1 MNVLGIFRGF
11 PGLGRIVAG
20 VSIME
25 MLRDD
30 FNCNI
35 NIISYFQGSRYLES
49 RGFKTHIKATPMD
62 YSSIGLLPTNKMGSF
77 IHKQIK
83 DFRPDLVIID
93 GEPLILH
100 SLRLSYPKLKI
111 VALLN
116 PADVVNPKIDKECMD
131 YFNAMY
137 SLADL
142 AVIHGLRKV
151 QPSDLYRDYISTGTI
166 LRREI
171 FKIKNQPSKN
181 VYCVLG
187 GGTVNVDNSFF
198 QSTIQIVTLCI
209 NVARLLPEYTFHVI
223 CSSSNIYDTLDG
235 ISYSNVILH
244 NEILNPSLIYTDAA
258 FIITR
263 SGRNTLS
270 ELAYLGIPSIS
281 FISGCSYR
289 RTEQEENLQCLN
301 SENIYKASI
310 GITVSE
316 FADLCKKVSNSKR
329 IGNPDVCG
337 NSEVVKE
344 IIKLLQ

>member
-1 MNVLGIFRGF
+1 MNVLGVFRGF

-30 FNCNI
+30 FNCDI
-35 NIISYFQGSRYLES
+35 NIISYLQGNIYLKN
-49 RGFKTHIKATPMD
+49 RGFKTQIEATAMD

-83 DFRPDLVIID
+83 DLRPDLVIID

-116 PADVVNPKIDKECMD
+116 PADVVNPKIEKECMD

-137 SLADL
+137 SQADL

-151 QPSDLYRDYISTGTI
+151 HPSNLYRDYISTGTVI
-166 LRREI
+166 RREI

-198 QSTIQIVTLCI
+198 QSTTQIATLCV
-209 NVARLLPEYTFHVI
+209 NVARLLPEYTFHVV
-223 CSSSNIYDTLDG
+223 CSSSNIYDALDG
-235 ISYSNVILH
+235 ISYPNVILH
-244 NEILNPSLIYTDAA
+244 NKILEPSLIYSDAA

-281 FISGCSYR
+281 FISGCTYR
-289 RTEQEENLQCLN
+289 RTEQEENLKCLN

-310 GITVSE
+310 DITVSE

-329 IGNPDVCG
+329 TRNPDVCG
-337 NSEVVKE
+337 NRVVVKE
-344 IIKLLQ
+344 ILKLLQ